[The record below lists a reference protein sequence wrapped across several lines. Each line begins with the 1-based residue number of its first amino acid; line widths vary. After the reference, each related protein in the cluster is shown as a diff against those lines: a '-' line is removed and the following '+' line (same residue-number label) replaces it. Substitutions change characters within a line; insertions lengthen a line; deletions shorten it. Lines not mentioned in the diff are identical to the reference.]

1 MITNEESTEMKRL
14 TAVMRDTPS
23 GICHTVR
30 NKNGIA
36 GVKFDRGIYK
46 GKFMP
51 LHTDFDI
58 RHLEICIDRILYDI
72 NPAGFKHEE
81 VYNDDVT
88 NNLFTDE
95 PGDIEVDDSDT
106 PKYDVNK
113 KDCEK
118 DASSDNDVPKYSAS
132 DDDEHALLSDFIH
145 DYGENEYDP
154 IIGLPLPYEECKKS
168 TRKIIDKHGYSKYF
182 DYITTPNGNFCGV
195 VFWDPHKPIKE
206 TTDERKK
213 VLLRAELRPQVIK
226 FNDPYTEEVD
236 EYFDKLSQCIDI
248 IKEFDDDVDDFVV
261 YVKRCMEKEDTGDY
275 DPKNEVDKEKIQEFI
290 KKSLLP
296 IIDHILS
303 CGK

>member
-1 MITNEESTEMKRL
+1 MITNEESTLNERL
-14 TAVMRDTPS
+14 HDIMCCTADF
-23 GICHTVR
+23 ICHTVK
-30 NKNGIA
+30 NKNGIM
-36 GVKFDRGIYK
+36 GVKFDEGIYK

-51 LHTDFDI
+51 LSTEFDI
-58 RHLEICIDRILYDI
+58 RHLQICIDQTVFNI
-72 NPAGFKHEE
+72 KHNIKY
-81 VYNDDVT
+81 VMHNDDDT
-88 NNLFTDE
+88 INLFTDE
-95 PGDIEVDDSDT
+95 PGDIEVDDSDV

-113 KDCEK
+113 KDCKK

-132 DDDEHALLSDFIH
+132 DDDKHALLSDFIH
-145 DYGENEYDP
+145 DYGEDEYDP

-182 DYITTPNGNFCGV
+182 DFITTPNGNFCGV
-195 VFWDPHKPIKE
+195 VFWDPHTSIEE

-213 VLLRAELRPQVIK
+213 VLLRAKLRPQVIK
-226 FNDPYTEEVD
+226 FNNPYTEEVD

-261 YVKRCMEKEDTGDY
+261 YVKRCMEKEDTDDC

-303 CGK
+303 SCGK